1 MMQEPTP
8 VMFYD
13 IGQMNCWPITITLTE
28 NAEPYG
34 VRTTRNTPF
43 SLICE
48 VKAGLPCILE
58 KGIIEDIT
66 EPTLSYTVNSRL
78 ADTRYNGHPN
88 NTERT
93 LNSGP
98 KSITDVN

>member
-1 MMQEPTP
+1 MMQETTP
-8 VMFYD
+8 VMFCD
-13 IGQMNCWPITITLTE
+13 IGQMNCWPLTITFTE

-58 KGIIEDIT
+58 RGIIEDIT

-78 ADTRYNGHPN
+78 ADTP
-88 NTERT
+88 
-93 LNSGP
+93 L
-98 KSITDVN
+98 